1 MVKVKNN
8 KIARFLKNNN
18 LEYSSFRRREDCWDY
33 IVVKHS
39 NGSTFEFVNFVSD
52 EDDIDYNKL
61 RSWLLCCEIETKVFD
76 NDLNSP
82 LYGRVTIEGIRLI
95 RTGGVVP
102 AVKIVFEGGHVGLL
116 IHIDERKSMMK
127 DFPFQGKLLNYHLNI
142 KGFKVSSLYY
152 DGGKYTIIAT
162 NK

>member
-33 IVVKHS
+33 IVVNHS
-39 NGSTFEFVNFVSD
+39 NGSTIDFVNFVSD

-76 NDLNSP
+76 NDLNTY

-95 RTGGVVP
+95 RTGGIVP
-102 AVKIVFEGGHVGLL
+102 AVKIVFDEGY
-116 IHIDERKSMMK
+116 E
-127 DFPFQGKLLNYHLNI
+127 HLNDQLII

-152 DGGKYTIIAT
+152 DGSKYTIIAT

>member
-1 MVKVKNN
+1 N

-33 IVVKHS
+33 IVVNHS
-39 NGSTFEFVNFVSD
+39 NGSTIDFVNFVSD

-76 NDLNSP
+76 NDLNTY

-95 RTGGVVP
+95 RTGGIVP
-102 AVKIVFEGGHVGLL
+102 AVKIVFDEGY
-116 IHIDERKSMMK
+116 E
-127 DFPFQGKLLNYHLNI
+127 HLNDQLII

-152 DGGKYTIIAT
+152 DGSKYTIIAT